1 MQKPTLP
8 KGWNQV
14 SLEQFIELR
23 KLKGEDGA
31 FNHKID
37 IMCILTDTYADDW
50 DDVEILE
57 LNEWLKDLKW
67 LYTEPS
73 KRASQTIARTK
84 IDASMEEMY
93 LKPMNEL
100 TLGEFIDLEY
110 YFTNDYIDNLPKIC
124 AILYQV
130 PSTFIDD
137 QPIFK
142 GVNIAKASQLA
153 HRFLDQPITSV
164 YGVLTDYIKF
174 RDQFI
179 NKHHNLMNEDMDD
192 DLEDIDDPEER
203 KEAEKKKSSN
213 KWGWEQM
220 IWSMCNGDITKYDDV
235 INMKLVL
242 IFNFLAMRKELDI

>member
-1 MQKPTLP
+1 MQRPTLP
-8 KGWNQV
+8 KAWSQIT
-14 SLEQFIELR
+14 LEQFIELR
-23 KLKGEDGA
+23 QLKADDGA
-31 FNHKID
+31 FNHNID
-37 IMCILTDTYADDW
+37 ILCILTDSFPEDF
-50 DDVEILE
+50 DDVEIDE
-57 LNEWLKDLKW
+57 LSEWLKELQW

-73 KRASQTIARTK
+73 KRASQIITRTT

-110 YFTNDYIDNLPKIC
+110 YFTSDYIVNLPKIC

-137 QPIFK
+137 QPVFK
-142 GVNIAKASQLA
+142 GANIAKASQLA

-164 YGVLTDYIKF
+164 YGVLTEYIKF

-179 NKHHNLMNEDMDD
+179 NQHHNLMNEDIED

-220 IWSMCNGDITKYDDV
+220 IWSMCNGDITKYDEV

-242 IFNFLAMRKELDI
+242 IFNFLAMRKELEI